1 MFHDLTSNSGTAGG
15 AMQYTRLLSAVGL
28 AGLAACGGSPDA
40 APAKSEAGAEATTTE
55 CALLTAAD
63 VQAVTGVAV
72 TRIERKP
79 EIGAGGTC
87 VNFAAPDGQAYLGVN
102 RLDTE
107 GQYAASV
114 AAVPEDIYPTRESI
128 AGLGDEAVMLK
139 GPGGLRYLV
148 ARKGSSGVVLFPLG
162 QGFEMTDDQL
172 RELASRALSAAS

>member
-1 MFHDLTSNSGTAGG
+1 MRP
-15 AMQYTRLLSAVGL
+15 TRILPAALVW
-28 AGLAACGGSPDA
+28 LAACGGSPDA
-40 APAKSEAGAEATTTE
+40 APARAEAGAAPAE

-72 TRIERKP
+72 VRIERTP

-87 VNFAAPDGQAYLGVN
+87 VNFADPDGRAYLGVN
-102 RLDTE
+102 RLDSKAA
-107 GQYAASV
+107 YAASV
-114 AAVPEDIYPTRESI
+114 SAVPEDIYPTREPV
-128 AGLGDEAVMLK
+128 AGLGDEAVFLK

-148 ARKGSSGVVLFPLG
+148 ARKGAGGVVLFPLG